1 MRRSTENYKRVLVSC
16 SFIFCDGVNAKSLQ
30 FFMVIYGVGLTN
42 HLASCI
48 LLHNPHFCVKL
59 PKFYS
64 SHVHALQSHGHC
76 NLWSAQ
82 HEYILSV
89 HVTIWWTGLQFVDSI
104 LQSNSKQQLM
114 SAGVRVQN
122 LFCKSFLDVS
132 CHCWRRRENS
142 VCLWIEPFSLPQF
155 RMQNAKESWK
165 LMMQQTWSQIVAMR
179 LPSTPGPTTN
189 KSFSL
194 LLHVG
199 SAQKSRTS
207 ATISKAKYLWNEDKK
222 PVSTLEKVHI
232 CVCVCVWW
240 ASRNLHEARTRL
252 KLLLFKSKKDFQ
264 KKDFQN
270 QEERNNMNGTKQKW
284 ERNTHLQ
291 YDQQQQPFTW
301 FRDHQQQ

>member
-1 MRRSTENYKRVLVSC
+1 
-16 SFIFCDGVNAKSLQ
+16 
-30 FFMVIYGVGLTN
+30 
-42 HLASCI
+42 
-48 LLHNPHFCVKL
+48 
-59 PKFYS
+59 
-64 SHVHALQSHGHC
+64 
-76 NLWSAQ
+76 
-82 HEYILSV
+82 
-89 HVTIWWTGLQFVDSI
+89 
-104 LQSNSKQQLM
+104 M

-142 VCLWIEPFSLPQF
+142 VCLWIEPSSLSQF

-199 SAQKSRTS
+199 PAQKSCTS

-222 PVSTLEKVHI
+222 PVWTLEKVHI
-232 CVCVCVWW
+232 CVCVWW

-252 KLLLFKSKKDFQ
+252 KLLLLSQRKTSRKRTYKTRKKETIWMG
-264 KKDFQN
+264 QN
-270 QEERNNMNGTKQKW
+270 KNEKNK
-284 ERNTHLQ
+284 RNTHLQ

>member
-1 MRRSTENYKRVLVSC
+1 
-16 SFIFCDGVNAKSLQ
+16 
-30 FFMVIYGVGLTN
+30 
-42 HLASCI
+42 
-48 LLHNPHFCVKL
+48 
-59 PKFYS
+59 
-64 SHVHALQSHGHC
+64 
-76 NLWSAQ
+76 
-82 HEYILSV
+82 
-89 HVTIWWTGLQFVDSI
+89 
-104 LQSNSKQQLM
+104 
-114 SAGVRVQN
+114 
-122 LFCKSFLDVS
+122 
-132 CHCWRRRENS
+132 
-142 VCLWIEPFSLPQF
+142 
-155 RMQNAKESWK
+155 
-165 LMMQQTWSQIVAMR
+165 
-179 LPSTPGPTTN
+179 
-189 KSFSL
+189 L

>member
-1 MRRSTENYKRVLVSC
+1 
-16 SFIFCDGVNAKSLQ
+16 LQ
-30 FFMVIYGVGLTN
+30 FFMVICGVGLTN

-48 LLHNPHFCVKL
+48 LLHNPHVCVKL

-64 SHVHALQSHGHC
+64 SQVHALQLCGHC
-76 NLWSAQ
+76 NLWSSQ
-82 HEYILSV
+82 HEYIFSV
-89 HVTIWWTGLQFVDSI
+89 HITIWWMGLQFVDSI

-122 LFCKSFLDVS
+122 QFCNSFLDVS

-142 VCLWIEPFSLPQF
+142 VCLWIEPSSLPQF
-155 RMQNAKESWK
+155 RMHNAKESWK

-199 SAQKSRTS
+199 SAQKSCTS
-207 ATISKAKYLWNEDKK
+207 ATIPKAKYLWNEDKK
-222 PVSTLEKVHI
+222 PVWTLEKVHI
-232 CVCVCVWW
+232 CVCVWW

-252 KLLLFKSKKDFQ
+252 KLLLLSQRKTSRKRTYKTRKKETIWMG
-264 KKDFQN
+264 QN
-270 QEERNNMNGTKQKW
+270 KNEKNK
-284 ERNTHLQ
+284 RNTHLQ
-291 YDQQQQPFTW
+291 YDQQRQPFTW